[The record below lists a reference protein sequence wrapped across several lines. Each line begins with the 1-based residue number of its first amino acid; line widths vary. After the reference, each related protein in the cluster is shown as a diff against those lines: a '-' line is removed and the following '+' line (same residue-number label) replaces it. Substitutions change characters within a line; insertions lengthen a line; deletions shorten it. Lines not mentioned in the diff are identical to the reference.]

1 MDVKASGQPGH
12 FLLTEFSS
20 TNVPQLEIS
29 VCQTSSS
36 FLRIDRDVIVTVR
49 SVHLMERAHSVENL
63 VLNPP
68 NNLLL
73 SAGGE
78 TGVAE
83 GDGLGSSQF
92 ADIAPAIVSPTSLL
106 GIFLGKAEQEI

>member
-1 MDVKASGQPGH
+1 MK
-12 FLLTEFSS
+12 
-20 TNVPQLEIS
+20 
-29 VCQTSSS
+29 
-36 FLRIDRDVIVTVR
+36 
-49 SVHLMERAHSVENL
+49 NL

-83 GDGLGSSQF
+83 GDGLGSSHS
-92 ADIAPAIVSPTSLL
+92 ATLTAAIVSPTLLL
-106 GIFLGKAEQEI
+106 GIFGGETEQEI

>member
-1 MDVKASGQPGH
+1 MGVA
-12 FLLTEFSS
+12 
-20 TNVPQLEIS
+20 
-29 VCQTSSS
+29 
-36 FLRIDRDVIVTVR
+36 VR

-92 ADIAPAIVSPTSLL
+92 ADIALAIVSPTSLL
-106 GIFLGKAEQEI
+106 GIFGGETEQEM